1 MTSSIIPKGNE
12 SGTIHLVGS
21 IKYATHNQATIRTKR
36 LTLLSHKSLIN
47 SLNSLADGMVSLD
60 GISTPSMAFKISNLS
75 WSNIELLVIAN

>member
-12 SGTIHLVGS
+12 SGMIHLVGS

-47 SLNSLADGMVSLD
+47 SLTRDMKVGMNLD
-60 GISTPSMAFKISNLS
+60 RIAISNEIPNLF
-75 WSNIELLVIAN
+75 IMIFRPC